1 MTSNQKLWLKE
12 LNRIKRFIR
21 SASKRGY
28 DFSQIKLPTRPKRVT
43 KKSIQLLQGLTPKV
57 LYAKATYRKYNGEII
72 SGTDRRKEE
81 RQVAALKAAQTREK
95 TRELKKRIEKYIEE
109 NAKPVEDEVIG
120 GADYKEIPNEII
132 MKDGMAIDPKTGEVL
147 FELDSE
153 GVVFSATD
161 VIENFKQRLKGIDAK
176 SNYYKPL
183 MERWLEILIKVLG
196 EDKVAL
202 SLERLAHLDKLIYR
216 AVKYENDFLFF
227 TWEHMN
233 NFIIQG
239 WMDREIAE
247 NIMEEFQDNEDEF
260 FSDGVII

>member
-1 MTSNQKLWLKE
+1 MTVNQKLWLKE
-12 LNRIKRFIR
+12 SNRIKRFIR
-21 SASKRGY
+21 NASKRGY
-28 DFSQIKLPTRPKRVT
+28 DFSQIKLPTRPRRVT
-43 KKSIQLLQGLTPKV
+43 KKSIELLQGLTPKV
-57 LYAKATYRKYNGEII
+57 LYAKATYRKYNREII
-72 SGTDRRKEE
+72 SGTERRKEE
-81 RQVAALKAAQTREK
+81 RQVAALKAVQTREK
-95 TRELKKRIEKYIEE
+95 MRELKKRIEKYIEE
-109 NAKPVEDEVIG
+109 NAKPVEEEVTG
-120 GADYKEIPNEII
+120 GGDYKEIRDDII
-132 MKDGMAIDPKTGEVL
+132 LKDGIAIDPETGEVI

-153 GVVFSATD
+153 GVVFSASD
-161 VIENFKQRLKGIDAK
+161 VIDNFKQRLKGIDAK